1 MEKAIPVLLLFL
13 FVAGI
18 ASPGSD
24 RYPWGNF
31 RLVFNRPHLYYVHTI
46 DRFACLSVNNPAKM
60 THGVDIATRRSG
72 VEDDLNEGKTN

>member
-31 RLVFNRPHLYYVHTI
+31 CLVFEIPLLYYAYILNKLLGCTLI
-46 DRFACLSVNNPAKM
+46 PGKDSPWGGKDRYAPVGC
-60 THGVDIATRRSG
+60 
-72 VEDDLNEGKTN
+72 